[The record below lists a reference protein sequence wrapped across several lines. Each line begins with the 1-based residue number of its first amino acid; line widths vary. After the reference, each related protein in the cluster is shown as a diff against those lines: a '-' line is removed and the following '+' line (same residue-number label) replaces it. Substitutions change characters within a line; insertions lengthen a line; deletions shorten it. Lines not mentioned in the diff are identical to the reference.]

1 MRGAGDGRPLGWWPR
16 AQCTYLGAQYGPD
29 AFGHTGFTGTSL
41 VIDPSAHR
49 WVVLLANR
57 VHPSR
62 EPRGFEEVRGEVH
75 ALVAGG

>member
-1 MRGAGDGRPLGWWPR
+1 MGYKTYSNHLGDG
-16 AQCTYLGAQYGPD
+16 YGPE

-41 VIDPSAHR
+41 VIDPPANR

-62 EPRGFEEVRGEVH
+62 EPRGFEDVRKAVH
-75 ALVAGG
+75 AAVVGG